1 MPVEFQHRVLPC
13 GITVV
18 AETDSAAESAGAGFF
33 VKTGGR
39 DEPNEIEGVS
49 HFLEHMMFKG
59 TEELSAEDINRGFDE
74 IGARNNAYTS
84 HEITCFYAHV
94 LPEAMEKNI
103 ELLAKMMRPALRQS
117 DFDTEKQVILEEIA
131 MYKDDPFWVVYE
143 ETMRRHYAGHPMGHR
158 VLGSVESITA
168 LTRDRMLGYFT
179 DRYSADNTVV
189 SLAGRVDF
197 DSACDQIQSLCAS
210 WQRTKPARDNSRPP
224 VACESFVE
232 KSDRVNRT
240 HLLAFADG
248 PAMDD
253 DRRYAAALLGQ
264 ILGGPDN
271 SRLHWAL
278 VETGIAEQAVAGSD
292 PHDGC
297 GAYYF
302 YATGAPERADEIW
315 ATMQQE
321 IAGLHDSLNEDDL
334 ARLRARFATTVTI
347 GGERP
352 ADRMQRL
359 GRMWAYLGEYLPLEV
374 ELDRINRVT
383 LDDLRTTLEAFP
395 LDKCTLGRLEPA
407 GA

>member
-1 MPVEFQHRVLPC
+1 MPVEFQHRVLPS

-18 AETDSAAESAGAGFF
+18 AETDPQAESAAAGFF

-39 DEPNEIEGVS
+39 DEPDEIEGVS

-59 TEELSAEDINRGFDE
+59 TEELSAEAINRGFDE

-94 LPEAMEKNI
+94 LPEAMERNI
-103 ELLAKMMRPALRQS
+103 ELLAKMMRPALRQT

-143 ETMRRHYAGHPMGHR
+143 ETMRRHFAGHPMGHR

-168 LTRDRMLGYFT
+168 LTRDQMLGYFA

-189 SLAGRVDF
+189 SLAGRLDF
-197 DSACDQIQSLCAS
+197 DAACDQIESLCAR
-210 WQRTKPARDNSRPP
+210 WQRTKPTRDNSRPP
-224 VACESFVE
+224 VARESFVQQ
-232 KSDRVNRT
+232 SDRVNRT

-278 VETGIAEQAVAGSD
+278 VETGIAEQAVAGAD

-297 GAYYF
+297 GSYYF

-315 ATMQQE
+315 STMQRE
-321 IAGLHDSLNEDDL
+321 IAGLNDSLDEDDL

-359 GRMWAYLGEYLPLEV
+359 GRMWAYLGEYLPLEE
-374 ELDRINRVT
+374 ELERINRVT
-383 LDDLRTTLEAFP
+383 LEDLRATLDAFP
-395 LDKCTLGRLEPA
+395 LDRCTLGRLEPA